1 MKEPYSPPLAEPLA
15 QSKGASHAGLRTTVY
30 WILVVTA
37 MLIMVLVWVG
47 QISVCGLGL
56 SMSNSHAADDSE
68 GGAFVWFLLSKAAQF
83 GFLGW
88 HSMPIA
94 LCAVGQVIRRKDD
107 LLKNVASEKALR
119 P

>member
-1 MKEPYSPPLAEPLA
+1 
-15 QSKGASHAGLRTTVY
+15 
-30 WILVVTA
+30 
-37 MLIMVLVWVG
+37 
-47 QISVCGLGL
+47 
-56 SMSNSHAADDSE
+56 MSNSHAADDSE

-107 LLKNVASEKALR
+107 LLKTRFHTTLFWIPLLSFAVAVLLLFIE
-119 P
+119 